1 MRDYDKRPIAIK
13 DYNLIFSCLFSIPFV
28 LGCFIAL
35 FVFENKIVISAL
47 IGQMFFIHIR
57 PYIFYGQKRNIR
69 LFNKRIDFCQN
80 NHLVESINFDEKFE
94 IYKTF
99 DDYYHKTQKLDK
111 FANFFRFISVPVSY
125 LLYYLPILIIKFLF
139 YFFKTKGTF
148 YKFYDCIIIFQDDKV
163 LNILAT
169 SRFER
174 ALVRK
179 YFLDKFQIDIDKLKF
194 YKKLFHGFENIKLGE
209 LGE

>member
-1 MRDYDKRPIAIK
+1 MRDYDKRPIVIK
-13 DYNLIFSCLFSIPFV
+13 DYNSIFSCLFSLPFV

-57 PYIFYGQKRNIR
+57 PYTFYGRKRSVKLTNDKIEF
-69 LFNKRIDFCQN
+69 LQDGHLID
-80 NHLVESINFDEKFE
+80 SINLCEKFE

-169 SRFER
+169 SRYER
-174 ALVRK
+174 ALVKK
-179 YFLDKFQIDIDKLKF
+179 YFLDKFQIDIDKLNF

-209 LGE
+209 FGE

>member
-1 MRDYDKRPIAIK
+1 MRDYDKRPIVIK
-13 DYNLIFSCLFSIPFV
+13 DYNSIFSCLFSLPFV

-57 PYIFYGQKRNIR
+57 PYFFYGRKRSIR
-69 LFNKRIDFCQN
+69 LFNKRIDFFQN

-139 YFFKTKGTF
+139 YLFKTKGTF

-169 SRFER
+169 SRYER
-174 ALVRK
+174 ALVKK

>member
-1 MRDYDKRPIAIK
+1 MRDYDKKPIVIK
-13 DYNLIFSCLFSIPFV
+13 DYNSIFSCLFSLPFV

-57 PYIFYGQKRNIR
+57 PYTFYGRKRSVKLTNDKIEF
-69 LFNKRIDFCQN
+69 LQDGHLID
-80 NHLVESINFDEKFE
+80 SINLCEKFE

-169 SRFER
+169 SRYER
-174 ALVRK
+174 ALVKK
-179 YFLDKFQIDIDKLKF
+179 YFLDKFQIDIDKLNF

-209 LGE
+209 FGE

>member
-1 MRDYDKRPIAIK
+1 MRDYDKRPIVIK
-13 DYNLIFSCLFSIPFV
+13 DYNSIFSCLFSLPFV

-57 PYIFYGQKRNIR
+57 PYTFYGRKRSVKLTNDKIEF
-69 LFNKRIDFCQN
+69 LQDGHLID
-80 NHLVESINFDEKFE
+80 SINLCEKFE

-169 SRFER
+169 SRYER
-174 ALVRK
+174 ALVKK

-194 YKKLFHGFENIKLGE
+194 YKKLFHGFENIN
-209 LGE
+209 